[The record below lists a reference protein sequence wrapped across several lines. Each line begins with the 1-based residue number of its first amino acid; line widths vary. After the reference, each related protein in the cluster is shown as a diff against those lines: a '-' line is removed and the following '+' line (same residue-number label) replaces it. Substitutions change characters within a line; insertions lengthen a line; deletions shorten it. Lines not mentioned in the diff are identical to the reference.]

1 MAAPTG
7 DDRNTRASALP
18 TVGMVHDRVHARE
31 PHDPENWR
39 VGVIRAVTERDG
51 HAVFVVA
58 PEQDAGGTADLMLTF
73 DVRDLVLRR
82 LGDGEPVG
90 QRVWFR
96 KRGEGG

>member
-1 MAAPTG
+1 
-7 DDRNTRASALP
+7 
-18 TVGMVHDRVHARE
+18 MVHDRVHARE

-39 VGVIRAVTERDG
+39 VGVVRAVTERDG

-58 PEQDAGGTADLMLTF
+58 PEAGGPGDTVDLVVTF

-82 LGDGEPVG
+82 LAGDEPVG

-96 KRGEGG
+96 RKGEE

>member
-1 MAAPTG
+1 MAARAG
-7 DDRNTRASALP
+7 GDRNTRASAPP
-18 TVGMVHDRVHARE
+18 TTGMVHDRVHARE

-58 PEQDAGGTADLMLTF
+58 PEQAAGDTVDLMLTF

-90 QRVWFR
+90 QRIWFR
-96 KRGEGG
+96 RKGGG